1 MQHHALP
8 RALSISHCID
18 QLSIFSYYP
27 FRSQLGMKHMSKAI
41 LFALTLGLM
50 LAVAFV
56 SCNTKSSS
64 EQDPHQAVSVKALGA

>member
-1 MQHHALP
+1 
-8 RALSISHCID
+8 
-18 QLSIFSYYP
+18 
-27 FRSQLGMKHMSKAI
+27 MKHMSKAI